1 MGSFSGDMVV
11 WAAALLLAISAN
23 PLMLHASGVSDAVQR
38 TSTVELGESAEA
50 AINAEEASLNKQ
62 TSLTEDEL
70 LRSTSAWGPRITAE
84 LVQPKATP
92 WEVLRKGP
100 RGEVTTQ
107 VAGTRQGGCTLSSKE
122 RCRTTRCR
130 RALAAAR

>member
-1 MGSFSGDMVV
+1 MAQRGFAILLFGIGPTRNSTIGESIVLAMVV

-70 LRSTSAWGPRITAE
+70 LRST
-84 LVQPKATP
+84 
-92 WEVLRKGP
+92 KGS
-100 RGEVTTQ
+100 Q
-107 VAGTRQGGCTLSSKE
+107 LAF
-122 RCRTTRCR
+122 R
-130 RALAAAR
+130 RRN